1 MGHYTS
7 VECVIVS
14 VLLQSSLVV
23 AHTSQVSGECGSNG
37 DGTVNIFQEDSP
49 QRVSAVETVET
60 QYGAKTIALDPRT
73 HQLFLSA
80 AEHGVSEGQKKGKSM
95 KPSGFAVLLLAK

>member
-1 MGHYTS
+1 M
-7 VECVIVS
+7 
-14 VLLQSSLVV
+14 
-23 AHTSQVSGECGSNG
+23 
-37 DGTVNIFQEDSP
+37 
-49 QRVSAVETVET
+49 
-60 QYGAKTIALDPRT
+60 ALDPRT